1 MKSDLLR
8 LLLFIPR
15 GIAVA
20 VKLLFRMLRE
30 TVWGNEKQDLPAE
43 KQDLPADG
51 GNEKRDLAISFRGDF
66 YTRPGPRLTMAEYW
80 TQHNVT
86 GHSKFISVEESLQ
99 YLDYRNKSYP
109 GYIDLMPLA
118 GWDDKVILDYG
129 CGPGNDLV
137 GFAHDSRP
145 KRLIGIDI
153 SHTSLS
159 QAEERLRL
167 HDASADFL
175 QMPYGVYD
183 IPLESESVDYV
194 HCSGVLMLIEEPSR
208 LLKEFRRI
216 LKTDGQLKLMVYNY
230 DSIWLH
236 LYVAYVLQLE
246 NGLYFNVDVKE
257 AFSRTTDGEDCPLV
271 HVWRPSEM
279 ETMATAADFTS
290 EYLGAAMSLWELHLL
305 PKRFKAAMDPRL
317 RRESRDLLLELE
329 FDRRGFPLYRG
340 HYAGIDGCYRFSP
353 RL

>member
-30 TVWGNEKQDLPAE
+30 TVWGDE
-43 KQDLPADG
+43 
-51 GNEKRDLAISFRGDF
+51 
-66 YTRPGPRLTMAEYW
+66 
-80 TQHNVT
+80 
-86 GHSKFISVEESLQ
+86 
-99 YLDYRNKSYP
+99 
-109 GYIDLMPLA
+109 
-118 GWDDKVILDYG
+118 KVILDYG

-194 HCSGVLMLIEEPSR
+194 HCSGVLMLI
-208 LLKEFRRI
+208 
-216 LKTDGQLKLMVYNY
+216 
-230 DSIWLH
+230 
-236 LYVAYVLQLE
+236 
-246 NGLYFNVDVKE
+246 
-257 AFSRTTDGEDCPLV
+257 
-271 HVWRPSEM
+271 
-279 ETMATAADFTS
+279 
-290 EYLGAAMSLWELHLL
+290 
-305 PKRFKAAMDPRL
+305 
-317 RRESRDLLLELE
+317 
-329 FDRRGFPLYRG
+329 
-340 HYAGIDGCYRFSP
+340 
-353 RL
+353 